1 MIHAR
6 CAFFGIPDT
15 GKESRQSENQLP
27 IMVAADG
34 ARVIVP
40 IIAKQRYV
48 FALRHAGNTVFAELS
63 ILNT

>member
-1 MIHAR
+1 MRVSGSQIQAKL
-6 CAFFGIPDT
+6 P
-15 GKESRQSENQLP
+15 P
-27 IMVAADG
+27 IMVVADG
-34 ARVIVP
+34 AGVIVA